1 MAKESEWIL
10 FRIRDKKYATRAGL
24 IKEILWFLPLT
35 SSSTGGKGVFAAV
48 PLRGEIVF
56 ILDLRLFWGEQPEP
70 YTIEDSLILIEG
82 NIAIPISD
90 VLEVVSWEES
100 YYTQLGDDKG
110 ILEERVYKGE
120 VVTLLD
126 LSKFYPQ
133 ETVKKPWEVES
144 FTFEDAKKLEW
155 YDKSFNTFSADQ
167 KALLK
172 RRLNSYRKTEIS
184 LDQGGMDAISI
195 VKSGEE
201 NFGIPLEN
209 VLEFS
214 DPSQLT
220 PVPGMGAILQGCM
233 NLRGDVLPV
242 ISLSEL
248 MGQDRKKPFQF
259 GKVVILKESNNQFG
273 LLVDE
278 LVDVVYKKNEER
290 LVAPLGSKADG
301 GTLLEASY
309 AHSEGYVNV
318 INITSLFNRVKQS
331 LG

>member
-10 FRIRDKKYATRAGL
+10 FRIKEKKFATRAEF

-35 SSSTGGKGVFAAV
+35 SSSAGGKGVFAAV

-56 ILDLRLFWGEQPEP
+56 ILDLRLFWGEKPEP

-90 VLEVVSWEES
+90 VLEVVSWDES
-100 YYTQLGDDKG
+100 YYTQIGDEKG

-133 ETVKKPWEVES
+133 ENLKKPWEVES
-144 FTFEDAKKLEW
+144 FTFEDSRKLEW
-155 YDKSFNTFSADQ
+155 YEECFNSFSP
-167 KALLK
+167 KEKELLK
-172 RRLNSYRKTEIS
+172 RRLSSYRKTEIS

-220 PVPGMGAILQGCM
+220 PVPGMSSLLQGCM

-242 ISLSEL
+242 ISLAEL
-248 MGQDRKKPFQF
+248 MGQDRDKPFQF
-259 GKVVILKESNNQFG
+259 GKVVILKESDSQFG

-278 LVDVVYKKNEER
+278 LVDVVYKKNEEK

-309 AHSEGYVNV
+309 PHSDGYVNV
-318 INITSLFNRVKQS
+318 ISITSLFNRVKQS